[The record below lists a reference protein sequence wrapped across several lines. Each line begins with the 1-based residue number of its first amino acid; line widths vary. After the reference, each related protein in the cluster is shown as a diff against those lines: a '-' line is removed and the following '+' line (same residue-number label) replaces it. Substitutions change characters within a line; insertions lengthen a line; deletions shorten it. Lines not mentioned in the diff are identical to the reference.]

1 MRPISTR
8 THIAVLAGL
17 ALAAGSALAQA
28 PVERPA
34 THTVKRGDT
43 LWDLAKTYLGD
54 AFQWPQIYRLN
65 MATIKDP
72 HWIYP
77 GQLFKLPGGAMGT
90 PEVAGDAT
98 GAAPGAGAPQAPAVI
113 RKGSITVFN
122 PAFQHVEKKTRESA
136 IMSAR
141 RTAVRPGDF
150 EAAPF
155 MWSAGG
161 PADSGLLEGTAGTAG
176 VALTLS
182 LRPIQYREEVFITIP
197 KGVDAAVGMKFMS
210 YRMGALIPGQGQVV
224 VPTGELKIVSLMDG
238 KRAKADL
245 IKKFED
251 VYAGHRVALL
261 DTLRMPSNVFPAR
274 IDFGVSTRISWIY
287 ADPKLTGVGG
297 ALILSATG
305 AQGLVSGDQVT
316 LRRPRPESGADLPD
330 EDLAVAQVT
339 RVTPWG
345 TSAVILS
352 LQDAGIV
359 AGMKAQVT
367 AKMP

>member
-8 THIAVLAGL
+8 THIAVVAGL
-17 ALAAGSALAQA
+17 ALTAGSALPQA
-28 PVERPA
+28 PVERPG
-34 THTVKRGDT
+34 TYTVKRG
-43 LWDLAKTYLGD
+43 
-54 AFQWPQIYRLN
+54 
-65 MATIKDP
+65 
-72 HWIYP
+72 
-77 GQLFKLPGGAMGT
+77 
-90 PEVAGDAT
+90 
-98 GAAPGAGAPQAPAVI
+98 
-113 RKGSITVFN
+113 
-122 PAFQHVEKKTRESA
+122 
-136 IMSAR
+136 
-141 RTAVRPGDF
+141 
-150 EAAPF
+150 
-155 MWSAGG
+155 
-161 PADSGLLEGTAGTAG
+161 
-176 VALTLS
+176 
-182 LRPIQYREEVFITIP
+182 
-197 KGVDAAVGMKFMS
+197 
-210 YRMGALIPGQGQVV
+210 
-224 VPTGELKIVSLMDG
+224 
-238 KRAKADL
+238 
-245 IKKFED
+245 
-251 VYAGHRVALL
+251 
-261 DTLRMPSNVFPAR
+261 DTLRMPSNVFPGR